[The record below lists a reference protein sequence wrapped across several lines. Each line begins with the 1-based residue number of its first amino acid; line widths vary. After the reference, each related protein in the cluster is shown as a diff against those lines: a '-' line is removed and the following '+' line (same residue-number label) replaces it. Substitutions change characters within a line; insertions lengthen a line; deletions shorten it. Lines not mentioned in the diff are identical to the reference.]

1 MEVRQVVG
9 AGDARL
15 PRRAAAERAALGKKA
30 GPCRMVDRTIDAA
43 AAEQRCIRRVD
54 DDIDLHAGDVALL
67 CSDLRHGRPG
77 RCNKGR
83 KTVFPCQ
90 FISRHCR
97 ITRLA

>member
-43 AAEQRCIRRVD
+43 AAEQ
-54 DDIDLHAGDVALL
+54 
-67 CSDLRHGRPG
+67 
-77 RCNKGR
+77 
-83 KTVFPCQ
+83 
-90 FISRHCR
+90 
-97 ITRLA
+97 